1 MKLPLGNG
9 YYIRS
14 FEDSDIPAIAKYANN
29 RNIWINLTNK
39 FPHPYMEADAQ
50 AWIQH
55 VKTQE
60 IETNFAIASKE
71 ESIGGIGF
79 ELQADVHCKSA
90 MLGYWLGQPYWGKG
104 ITTRAVCAITDYAFT
119 HHDLVRIYAGVF
131 AYNLA
136 SARVLEKAGYICEG
150 RLRKSVFKDGEST
163 DMLVYAILRE
173 EWQTNP
179 VYKQL

>member
-1 MKLPLGNG
+1 MKRSLGNG
-9 YYIRS
+9 YSIRS

-39 FPHPYMEADAQ
+39 FPYPYTEADAQ
-50 AWIQH
+50 IWIQH

-79 ELQADVHCKSA
+79 ELQADVHRKSA

-104 ITTRAVCAITDYAFT
+104 ITTRAVCAITEYAFT

-150 RLRKSVFKDGEST
+150 RLRKSVFKDGKST

-173 EWQTNP
+173 EWQTSP